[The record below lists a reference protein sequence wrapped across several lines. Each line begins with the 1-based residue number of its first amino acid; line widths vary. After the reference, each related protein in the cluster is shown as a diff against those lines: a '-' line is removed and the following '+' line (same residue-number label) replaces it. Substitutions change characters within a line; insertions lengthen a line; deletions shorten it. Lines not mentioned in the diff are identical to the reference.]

1 MTHTPTTDRPAREP
15 PDADLTRVPRLH
27 LVRTRCSPE
36 PTALP
41 GTGSRDECAPDG
53 RPHSEA
59 NLEALRASATLRKR
73 TLCARTAPP
82 NAADALV
89 AALVAA
95 ATGAFLTGP
104 WQAVAGGS
112 TGPRTPNL
120 PQPGHRSVVV
130 GATVVAL
137 AALDLPG
144 RRRCPPS
151 QPPPVVTPP
160 PPPPSP
166 PPSPLGGVWAELRR
180 CESGDDYAIDTGNGY
195 YGAYQFSAA
204 TWHGLGFAGLP
215 NQAPPAF
222 QDEAAVE
229 LQARSGWGQWP
240 ACSRRLGLE
249 ARRREARPR
258 LPTELLIQPVEGD
271 LGREADVVG
280 PDRRSLCSTDDLPL
294 GTRVGAIQTTAGPD
308 RQGNL
313 DAATVLVDE
322 AVASGPGW

>member
-1 MTHTPTTDRPAREP
+1 M
-15 PDADLTRVPRLH
+15 
-27 LVRTRCSPE
+27 
-36 PTALP
+36 
-41 GTGSRDECAPDG
+41 
-53 RPHSEA
+53 RPHRS
-59 NLEALRASATLRKR
+59 
-73 TLCARTAPP
+73 PH
-82 NAADALV
+82 AAALV
-89 AALVAA
+89 AALVATVLLLA
-95 ATGAFLTGP
+95 GP

-112 TGPRTPNL
+112 TAPRTPSL
-120 PQPGHRSVVV
+120 LQPGHRSVVV

-144 RRRCPPS
+144 PPS
-151 QPPPVVTPP
+151 VPTVPAPAVVAPA

-240 ACSRRLGLE
+240 ACSRRLGL
-249 ARRREARPR
+249 
-258 LPTELLIQPVEGD
+258 
-271 LGREADVVG
+271 
-280 PDRRSLCSTDDLPL
+280 
-294 GTRVGAIQTTAGPD
+294 
-308 RQGNL
+308 
-313 DAATVLVDE
+313 
-322 AVASGPGW
+322 